1 MRKRG
6 IHLCLAVFVLSSL
19 PGCSHTGPGPE
30 RHADVVRHLT
40 VYESQSEYCAWPSLT
55 RTSTGDLIV
64 LFTRS
69 EEHLG
74 PNGAIMLSRSTDNG
88 QTWLRPVVL
97 LDSPID
103 DRESGITSLR
113 DGRIIGHFW
122 STFHTKESYEKLPV
136 NAYRREV
143 LDRWIEFVEQPRY
156 REAEKRS
163 GAWSAM
169 SSDGGRTWSEL
180 FRGFDSVHGGI
191 ELSTGGLLLASYR
204 TTPDSIVVHAA
215 DSATGPWRYL
225 ASLASPQPD
234 SLSFGEP
241 HLLQLPSGRVIM
253 MIRATARP
261 YNDQDPRCVL
271 WESYSDDRGKTWV
284 TPFATPLWGF
294 PPHLALLSDG
304 RVLCTY
310 GYRRPP
316 YGQRACLSS
325 DGVHW
330 DLRDE
335 LILRDDAPNGDLGYP
350 ASIELEPGIVL
361 TVYYQ
366 PDVPPG
372 AIQRMEPPDPERTK
386 PGILG
391 TIWKVPAPANAS
403 H

>member
-6 IHLCLAVFVLSSL
+6 INLFLAVFVLSSL

-40 VYESQSEYCAWPSLT
+40 VYQSQSEYCAWPSLT
-55 RTSTGDLIV
+55 RTSEGDIIV

-88 QTWLRPVVL
+88 RSWLPPVVVL
-97 LDSPID
+97 ESPID
-103 DRESGITSLR
+103 DRESGITTLH
-113 DGRIIGHFW
+113 DGRILGHFW
-122 STFHTKESYEKLPV
+122 STFHTKEAYERLSQ
-136 NAYRREV
+136 NAYRRDV
-143 LDRWIEFVEQPRY
+143 LDRWIASVEQPEY
-156 REAEKRS
+156 RRSEKTS
-163 GAWSAM
+163 GAWSAI
-169 SSDGGRTWSEL
+169 STDGGRTWSRL
-180 FRGFDSVHGGI
+180 VRGFDSVHGGI
-191 ELSTGGLLLASYR
+191 ELSTGGLMVASYR
-204 TTPDSIVVHAA
+204 MTPDSIVVHEA
-215 DSATGPWRYL
+215 DSVTGPWRL
-225 ASLASPQPD
+225 VASLASPQPD

-253 MIRATARP
+253 MIRATAHP

-271 WESYSDDRGKTWV
+271 WESYSDDQGKTWV

-366 PDVPPG
+366 PNVSP
-372 AIQRMEPPDPERTK
+372 ATIQHMSPPDPERTK

-391 TIWKVPAPANAS
+391 TIWKVPPPANPS